1 MESETETVTI
11 SLDEVREK
19 LKKNGF
25 TGLYDYACGCDIDD
39 LAPCGM
45 LQEGGEYIN
54 DCHPGYAHKDPNPG
68 YVEYGDFVVT
78 NCKEP
83 PEDDEFANYYG

>member
-1 MESETETVTI
+1 MQTKTI
-11 SLDEVREK
+11 SLEQVREK

-45 LQEGGEYIN
+45 LQEGEEYIN
-54 DCHPGYAHKDPNPG
+54 DCHPGYAHKDHRPNHI
-68 YVEYGDFVVT
+68 EYGDFVVT

-83 PEDDEFANYYG
+83 PEDFDSYYV